1 MIRFRTIEPEA
12 AAKLA
17 VPSAAP
23 AHPAPTKAG
32 APMADHG
39 AVEATAQGLPQQK
52 PARAKKQGAAARLF
66 DE

>member
-12 AAKLA
+12 ATKLA
-17 VPSAAP
+17 VPSAAAP
-23 AHPAPTKAG
+23 HPAPAKSG
-32 APMADHG
+32 APIAGLD
-39 AVEATAQGLPQQK
+39 ACEATAQGLPQQK

>member
-12 AAKLA
+12 ATKVA

-23 AHPAPTKAG
+23 AEPAPAKAG
-32 APMADHG
+32 ALAAGSSSAG
-39 AVEATAQGLPQQK
+39 AAAEELPQRK
-52 PARAKKQGAAARLF
+52 PARAKKQGAARLF

>member
-12 AAKLA
+12 ATKVA

-32 APMADHG
+32 AAMADDG
-39 AVEATAQGLPQQK
+39 AVESTALGLPQQK
-52 PARAKKQGAAARLF
+52 PTRAKKQGAARLF

>member
-17 VPSAAP
+17 APSAA
-23 AHPAPTKAG
+23 AAQPAPAKAG
-32 APMADHG
+32 ALAAG
-39 AVEATAQGLPQQK
+39 ASSAETAAQELPPQK
-52 PARAKKQGAAARLF
+52 PVRAKKQGAARLF